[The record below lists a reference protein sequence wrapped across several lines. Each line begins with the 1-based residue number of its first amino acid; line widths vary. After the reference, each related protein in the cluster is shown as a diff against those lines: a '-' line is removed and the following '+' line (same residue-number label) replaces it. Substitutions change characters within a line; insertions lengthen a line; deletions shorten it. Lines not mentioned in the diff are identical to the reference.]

1 MDNFS
6 HGMIFQVE
14 GIGSGTDFF
23 ISDLFVICQH
33 TNANDIAGKSALRQE
48 GRKAKKR

>member
-1 MDNFS
+1 
-6 HGMIFQVE
+6 MIFQVE
-14 GIGSGTDFF
+14 GIGSGTEHIF

-33 TNANDIAGKSALRQE
+33 TNANDIAGKSALRQK